1 MPTNWSSPHQN
12 GEAASTSVNVFD
24 RRTEGKAVEKTHKFM
39 LLTACSVAAISAWS
53 SAAMAQSEEAEGQ
66 RAAQVSDV
74 VVTAT
79 RREAS
84 TKDTPVAVVAL
95 TGAAISETQAFSMDA
110 VTRLNPSVQTNNRG
124 IGDNQIIIRGVSSS
138 GKPTVGLYFDETV
151 MTGIGLD
158 GGSDNQPNIQLH
170 DIARVEILKG
180 PQGTLFGASSMSGT
194 MRIVTNK
201 PDPSGFAAG
210 FSASAATVSDGNP
223 FYQGDGYLNLP
234 LVEDKLAIRAVGW
247 ADSGGGYIDRVGPL
261 EAENVNDQRV
271 TGGRIMA
278 LARPNDRI
286 TLTGTLLRQKQEA
299 DGSQY
304 FENDLGPYRTSAP
317 TQENFEDTTDVYS
330 AVADIFLDHGT
341 LTASTSLLKRDMAFL
356 RDSTPTARR
365 FGIPGV
371 LAYSQ
376 GQELSNLST
385 ELRYAS
391 DLDGPLQYVIG
402 GFYSKQESDTYSMAV
417 LADPAT
423 GLPPCVTVMECRAN
437 GFATSDINS
446 ARTVSTVDQYALF
459 TELTYQATDKL
470 NLTGGIRYY
479 NADIGEFKS
488 VSQALRFPTSPVQT
502 VDRIALDQSSRED
515 NISYNF
521 AMSYAITPDTTAYA
535 RIASGFRPGGV
546 NDAEGAAQYG
556 VTVPAAYTSDD
567 LWNYEVGV
575 KSYLADRR
583 YYVELAAYHID
594 WSNQQVSVTDP
605 GGTFAFIA
613 NAGKSAVDG
622 VEAQIT
628 ARPFEGLFINLGA
641 TYTNARLTA
650 DLPST
655 AETAGEKGDRIPYSP
670 KISYAGQIS
679 YEAPLG
685 ADATWRIGA
694 NFNYRG
700 SAYTSFNDQDP
711 NMARLDDYFLLNL
724 SGGVT
729 YKGWTGGVFVEN
741 VADAVPEIGLRVT
754 GDGFRVYTTRPR
766 TVGLRLSREF

>member
-1 MPTNWSSPHQN
+1 MGNKRKI
-12 GEAASTSVNVFD
+12 VL
-24 RRTEGKAVEKTHKFM
+24 M
-39 LLTACSVAAISAWS
+39 TACSVVAMTAWGGG
-53 SAAMAQSEEAEGQ
+53 AVAQSQVPEAQ
-66 RAAQVSDV
+66 AASQAQASAVQTASQVDDI

-79 RREAS
+79 RRAS
-84 TKDTPVAVVAL
+84 ATKDAPLAVTAL
-95 TGAAISETQAFSMDA
+95 SGAAISENQAFSMEA

-138 GKPTVGLYFDETV
+138 GKPTVGLYFDETI

-194 MRIVTNK
+194 MRIVTNR
-201 PDPSGFAAG
+201 PNLTTLSGGFTASTAAVSGGDPFH
-210 FSASAATVSDGNP
+210 
-223 FYQGDGYLNLP
+223 QGDAYLNLP
-234 LVEDKLAIRAVGW
+234 IIEDRLAVRAVAW

-261 EAENVNDQRV
+261 EAENINDQQV

-278 LARPNDRI
+278 TARPHERV
-286 TLTGTLLRQKQEA
+286 TLTGTLLRQDQESR
-299 DGSQY
+299 GSQY
-304 FENDLGPYRTSAP
+304 FEDDLGAYETSAP
-317 TQENFEDTTDVYS
+317 TQENFQDTTDIYS
-330 AVADIFLDHGT
+330 LVADVDLDHGT
-341 LTASTSLLKRDMAFL
+341 LTASASLLKRDMTLL

-365 FGIPGV
+365 FGIPGI

-376 GQELSNLST
+376 GQELSNLT
-385 ELRYAS
+385 GEVRYAS
-391 DLDGPLQYVIG
+391 NLEGPLQYVVG
-402 GFYSKQESDTYSMAV
+402 AFYSKQESDTFSAALM
-417 LADPAT
+417 ADPIT
-423 GLPPCVTVMECRAN
+423 GLPPCFEVAECRAN
-437 GFATSDINS
+437 GFAMADINS
-446 ARTVSTVDQYALF
+446 AHSNSTVDQFAFFGETVY
-459 TELTYQATDKL
+459 ELTDQL
-470 NLTGGIRYY
+470 NLTAGIRYY
-479 NADIGEFKS
+479 KADIGEYKV

-502 VDRIALDQSSRED
+502 VDRVALDKTSTED
-515 NISYNF
+515 NVSYNLALAY
-521 AMSYAITPDTTAYA
+521 AMSSETTAYA

-556 VTVPAAYTSDD
+556 VTVPAAYNSDD
-567 LWNYEVGV
+567 LWNYEIGV
-575 KSYLADRR
+575 KSYFADRR

-628 ARPFEGLFINLGA
+628 ARPIDGLFINLGA

-650 DLPST
+650 DMPST

-670 KISYAGQIS
+670 KFSYAGQIT

-685 ADATWRIGA
+685 SEATWRVGA

-700 SAYTSFNDQDP
+700 SSYTSFNDQDP
-711 NMARLDDYFLLNL
+711 NMAQLDDYFLLNA
-724 SGGVT
+724 STGVS
-729 YKGWTGGVFVEN
+729 YRGWDTSLFVEN
-741 VADAVPEIGLRVT
+741 VTDAVPEIGLRVT
-754 GDGFRVYTTRPR
+754 GDGYRVYTTRPR
-766 TVGLRLSREF
+766 TFGVRLSREF